1 MISAILIA
9 ALLQSA
15 AINNQRDKFIAC
27 LKGAEAT
34 AKAQKTAPEALE
46 PQLRQTC
53 AAAEESFRAS
63 LVAFDLKNKVAR
75 KLAVADANVQI
86 DDFVAGTVEHYKKDR
101 ARGERG

>member
-1 MISAILIA
+1 MIIAVLA
-9 ALLQSA
+9 ALLVQNA

-27 LKGAEAT
+27 LEGTEAS
-34 AKAQKTAPEALE
+34 AKAQKLAPEALE

-53 AAAEESFRAS
+53 AAAEDSFRAS

-75 KLAVADANVQI
+75 KQATADANLQI
-86 DDFVAGTVEHYKKDR
+86 DDFVNSTVEHYKKER